1 MIVLFVILAVVA
13 IIGLVATTVI
23 RKNLDT
29 DGKKILGIIRVAIV
43 GVCALIAALSM
54 LLGGIRIIDQTEVGI
69 VKTFGRID
77 RTISGGL
84 NFVNP
89 ISDTVEVMDLRV
101 HVREASFAS
110 YTKDAQPLTAAIEYQ
125 YEPLSAQA
133 MQIVSQY
140 GSYEIMEQKLQAAVE
155 ERAKIVFARY
165 GAMTLLENR
174 ATLSAQVQEEVKE
187 LEALFPVNFTQ
198 VVVKDIDFSD
208 AFEQAVEAKMQAE
221 QNALRAENEKQ
232 EAITRAEQERE
243 VARVEA
249 EAAVLTAQGEADALA
264 ITREAL
270 ENMPDTWVAQQ
281 YLEKWDGKLP
291 QLITGDGTGVMLP
304 PTSANQQ
311 KDSGHF
317 DCNCFLAVRAGR
329 SFYIA
334 HEKGWCS

>member
-1 MIVLFVILAVVA
+1 MFLAIVA
-13 IIGLVATTVI
+13 IAGFIVTTALRKGLDPKDDYDGERLKVLGVI
-23 RKNLDT
+23 R
-29 DGKKILGIIRVAIV
+29 IAIMI
-43 GVCALIAALSM
+43 GCAAIFSIAMLI
-54 LLGGIRIIDQTEVGI
+54 GGIKIMDQTEVGI
-69 VKTFGRID
+69 VKTFGKVD
-77 RTISGGL
+77 HTISGGL

-125 YEPLSAQA
+125 YEPIAAQA

-140 GSYEIMEQKLQAAVE
+140 GSYEILEQKLQAAVE

-249 EAAVLTAQGEADALA
+249 EAAVLAAEGEARALE

-270 ENMPDTWVAQQ
+270 ENMPDTWIAQQ

-291 QLITGDGTGVMLP
+291 QLITGDSSGVMLTP
-304 PTSANQQ
+304 N
-311 KDSGHF
+311 
-317 DCNCFLAVRAGR
+317 L
-329 SFYIA
+329 
-334 HEKGWCS
+334 E

>member
-1 MIVLFVILAVVA
+1 MIVLLIILA
-13 IIGLVATTVI
+13 IISIAVFFITTI
-23 RKNLDT
+23 CLRGCDKKDPYAANTRKV
-29 DGKKILGIIRVAIV
+29 LGIIRGAVIGSCAAIF
-43 GVCALIAALSM
+43 ALAM
-54 LLGGIRIIDQTEVGI
+54 LISGIKIMDQTEVGI
-69 VKTFGRID
+69 IKTFGKVD
-77 RTISGGL
+77 HTISGGL

-110 YTKDAQPLTAAIEYQ
+110 YTKDAQPLTSAIEYQ
-125 YEPLSAQA
+125 YEPIAAQA
-133 MQIVSQY
+133 MGIVSQY
-140 GSYEIMEQKLQAAVE
+140 GSYETMETKLQAAVE

-165 GAMTLLENR
+165 GAMTLLETR

-249 EAAVLTAQGEADALA
+249 EAAVLAAEGEARALK
-264 ITREAL
+264 IIREAL
-270 ENMPDTWVAQQ
+270 ENMPETWIAQQ

-291 QLITGDGTGVMLP
+291 QFITGDGAGLMLTP
-304 PTSANQQ
+304 VQA
-311 KDSGHF
+311 
-317 DCNCFLAVRAGR
+317 A
-329 SFYIA
+329 
-334 HEKGWCS
+334 E